1 MADIRA
7 VKGEIGMQ
15 ILQEKKYSVSLDA
28 DDIRKLM
35 PIIATG
41 IKNSPAKGFDIK
53 TATPV
58 IEQLQEFL
66 RVHGREEYE
75 SA

>member
-1 MADIRA
+1 
-7 VKGEIGMQ
+7 MQ
-15 ILQEKKYSVSLDA
+15 VLTEKTYTCALSA

-41 IKNSPAKGFDIK
+41 IKNSPSRGFDVK
-53 TATPV
+53 NATPV

-75 SA
+75 TA